1 MDRICPEPLKPA
13 HKPGKLF
20 REVVR
25 DEPAHAPLLQR
36 EYVFDPELIEPALQ
50 QPLEIKGAGARPEHE
65 SCERHLADPPAA
77 HELRG
82 ARPAGLKNV
91 HERFAPEPLG
101 ERGIAG
107 AQHEVE
113 QHRGLCGEV
122 ARAPR
127 NVGAR
132 GHHQVPGEI
141 EVRPHLV
148 GLEPGVTHPNGAAE
162 RHRFRVVEVQPA
174 GPCARD
180 KLAVRVKQHRPTV
193 DAVRKLS
200 NHRGRPAPPRDLGE
214 HARAGRDKP
223 VRRRPVVGEQC
234 DEPEVQRLAREC
246 RPEHRAHA
254 MLGKQGAKLGAVCI
268 GHKHRVRGHR
278 CDLAAAPEAFPER
291 LRRPR
296 NESGEL
302 GARDHNVFAHP
313 GNALAGGVR
322 GHAVVDI
329 HASHD
334 PGDGPHIKAH
344 GPECTKCRN
353 TGPKITLWL
362 SDSVTQG
369 SLRSPGRTSR
379 NREHTPMEEEAMKA
393 VVFRDTATRVAVADV
408 TLAPPKAGEV
418 RVKIA
423 AAGVCHSD
431 LHVKRGEWTA
441 PAPMVMG
448 HEGSGVVVELGEGVT
463 SLAVGDHVVL
473 SWVPPC
479 GECRYCLQGHE
490 ARCQKVAQVI
500 NAKGSLFDG
509 TSRLSIEG
517 EGDSAE
523 PLHHYL
529 GVSSFAEEVV
539 VPASGAI
546 KVRDDAPL
554 DVIAVVGC
562 AVATGVGA
570 VMNTAAVEPGST
582 VAVIGCG
589 GVGLNVVQGAKLA
602 GAERIIAIDV
612 VAEKTD
618 MAMQFGAT
626 DRIDASDRD
635 AVEQL
640 LEILPDGVDYAFDA
654 IGRTVT
660 TEQAIKMLGLG
671 GAAVIVG
678 LPPTGAKASFEPLVL
693 AEADQR
699 ILGSNYGSVRPSIDI
714 PALVDRY
721 MDGQLKLDP
730 LISGRRSLDDAA
742 EALDDLASGGVLRTL
757 LIP

>member
-1 MDRICPEPLKPA
+1 
-13 HKPGKLF
+13 
-20 REVVR
+20 
-25 DEPAHAPLLQR
+25 
-36 EYVFDPELIEPALQ
+36 
-50 QPLEIKGAGARPEHE
+50 
-65 SCERHLADPPAA
+65 
-77 HELRG
+77 
-82 ARPAGLKNV
+82 
-91 HERFAPEPLG
+91 
-101 ERGIAG
+101 
-107 AQHEVE
+107 
-113 QHRGLCGEV
+113 
-122 ARAPR
+122 
-127 NVGAR
+127 
-132 GHHQVPGEI
+132 
-141 EVRPHLV
+141 
-148 GLEPGVTHPNGAAE
+148 
-162 RHRFRVVEVQPA
+162 
-174 GPCARD
+174 
-180 KLAVRVKQHRPTV
+180 
-193 DAVRKLS
+193 
-200 NHRGRPAPPRDLGE
+200 
-214 HARAGRDKP
+214 
-223 VRRRPVVGEQC
+223 
-234 DEPEVQRLAREC
+234 
-246 RPEHRAHA
+246 
-254 MLGKQGAKLGAVCI
+254 
-268 GHKHRVRGHR
+268 
-278 CDLAAAPEAFPER
+278 
-291 LRRPR
+291 
-296 NESGEL
+296 
-302 GARDHNVFAHP
+302 
-313 GNALAGGVR
+313 
-322 GHAVVDI
+322 
-329 HASHD
+329 
-334 PGDGPHIKAH
+334 
-344 GPECTKCRN
+344 
-353 TGPKITLWL
+353 
-362 SDSVTQG
+362 
-369 SLRSPGRTSR
+369 
-379 NREHTPMEEEAMKA
+379 MKA
-393 VVFRDTATRVAVADV
+393 VVFRDPQTRVSV
-408 TLAPPKAGEV
+408 TEVDLAAPKAGEV

-431 LHVKRGEWTA
+431 LHVKRGEWDA

-490 ARCQKVAQVI
+490 ARCQKVANVI

-509 TSRLSIEG
+509 TSRLSVASDENDASG
-517 EGDSAE
+517 TDAGAGE

-529 GVSSFAEEVV
+529 GVSSYAEEVV

-612 VAEKTD
+612 VPEKTD
-618 MAMQFGAT
+618 MALQFGAT
-626 DRIDASDRD
+626 DRIDASERD

-640 LEILPDGVDYAFDA
+640 FELIPDGVDYAFDA

-660 TEQAIKMLGLG
+660 TEQAIRMLGLG

-678 LPPTGAKASFEPLVL
+678 LPPTGARASFEPLVL

-730 LISGRRSLDDAA
+730 LISGRRPLDEAA
-742 EALDDLASGGVLRTL
+742 EALDDLEAGGVLRTL